1 MSEEKR
7 ALIIIWT
14 WDTLLEVE
22 IDSINEKEIPKY
34 NEKLKSFL
42 NNQNNFTIEIEDS
55 KKTLLI
61 GYTNSNEY
69 FDQKTSSKKKV
80 KNYTVQE
87 IKDKINEL
95 INNNY
100 RIILFLH
107 KSIPDKFT
115 GNNQLFTDF
124 KNERKIKIKL
134 FGGGNDIPLYKDL
147 LNDFDNFLSS
157 SDVIKKEVFNSVWD
171 FYWNECKKKLY
182 ELKEDLLFTLYPYFW
197 SNSTIE
203 NLKLSELLIK
213 RIRNLISDYPINDDD
228 KEKIEFTKLEK
239 DNKNYYNFKECKN
252 VYNQFCKEEYDILK
266 NILKYILKKDTENIL
281 KSINDNNITIN
292 DITEVLKNKFDKIL
306 TSYSGPIY

>member
-171 FYWNECKKKLY
+171 F
-182 ELKEDLLFTLYPYFW
+182 
-197 SNSTIE
+197 
-203 NLKLSELLIK
+203 
-213 RIRNLISDYPINDDD
+213 
-228 KEKIEFTKLEK
+228 
-239 DNKNYYNFKECKN
+239 
-252 VYNQFCKEEYDILK
+252 
-266 NILKYILKKDTENIL
+266 
-281 KSINDNNITIN
+281 
-292 DITEVLKNKFDKIL
+292 
-306 TSYSGPIY
+306 